1 MYENEPVL
9 GETRFDI
16 TAQSNSEM
24 VYFLYE
30 MRLQE
35 IMVVVF
41 ISLDWTFVLMNT
53 TTMIP
58 CRCVV

>member
-24 VYFLYE
+24 VYFLYG

-41 ISLDWTFVLMNT
+41 ISLDWTFIFMNT
-53 TTMIP
+53 ITMIP
-58 CRCVV
+58 CKRVL